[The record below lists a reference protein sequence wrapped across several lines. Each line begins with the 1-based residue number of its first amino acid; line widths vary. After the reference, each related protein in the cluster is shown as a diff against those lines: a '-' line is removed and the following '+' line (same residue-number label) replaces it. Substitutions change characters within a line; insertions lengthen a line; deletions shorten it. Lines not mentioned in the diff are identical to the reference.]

1 MLFFNLNC
9 IIFSVLYFFCVYL
22 HREQM
27 REDIKIFPEIG
38 TDIKIVTRLCKEAG
52 IFPGKYYLNI
62 IDFIDIENSYVFYGR
77 DKIGYSRHGVNFEVK
92 FLTLQFDILRGLIEA
107 NLLRKDDY
115 LLVMR
120 DTLTRYDVRKAGD
133 DLCDWKRVVKET
145 NKKKFVDYFIN
156 AFEKNIGKPDKNI
169 VEEIMSGMPR

>member
-1 MLFFNLNC
+1 MK
-9 IIFSVLYFFCVYL
+9 
-22 HREQM
+22 
-27 REDIKIFPEIG
+27 EDIKIFPEIG

-62 IDFIDIENSYVFYGR
+62 INFIDRNNSYVFYGI
-77 DKIGYSRHGVNFEVK
+77 DKIGYSRHGVDYEIK

-107 NLLRKDDY
+107 NLLRKEDY

-133 DLCDWKRVVKET
+133 DLLRWERVVKET
-145 NKKKFVDYFIN
+145 KKKEFVDYFFK
-156 AFEKNIGKPDKNI
+156 AFEKK
-169 VEEIMSGMPR
+169 

>member
-1 MLFFNLNC
+1 
-9 IIFSVLYFFCVYL
+9 
-22 HREQM
+22 M

-62 IDFIDIENSYVFYGR
+62 INFIDRENSYVFYGR
-77 DKIGYSRHGVNFEVK
+77 DNVRYSRQGTDYEIK

-107 NLLRKDDY
+107 NLLGKEDY

-120 DTLTRYDVRKAGD
+120 DTLTRYDITRAGSD
-133 DLCDWKRVVKET
+133 FPNWKIIATET
-145 NKKKFVDYFIN
+145 KKKEFVDYFYK
-156 AFEKNIGKPDKNI
+156 AFEKKIGKLDIKRAELIIN
-169 VEEIMSGMPR
+169 GLPRD

>member
-1 MLFFNLNC
+1 
-9 IIFSVLYFFCVYL
+9 
-22 HREQM
+22 M

-52 IFPGKYYLNI
+52 IFPGEYYLNI
-62 IDFIDIENSYVFYGR
+62 INFIDRENSYVFYGR
-77 DKIGYSRHGVNFEVK
+77 DKMKYSMYGVDFEVK

-107 NLLRKDDY
+107 NLLRKEDY

-120 DTLTRYDVRKAGD
+120 DTLTRYDIRNAGD
-133 DLCDWKRVVKET
+133 NLLGWKRVVKET

-156 AFEKNIGKPDKNI
+156 AFEKNIGKPDKNR
-169 VEEIMSGMPR
+169 VKEIMSGMPR